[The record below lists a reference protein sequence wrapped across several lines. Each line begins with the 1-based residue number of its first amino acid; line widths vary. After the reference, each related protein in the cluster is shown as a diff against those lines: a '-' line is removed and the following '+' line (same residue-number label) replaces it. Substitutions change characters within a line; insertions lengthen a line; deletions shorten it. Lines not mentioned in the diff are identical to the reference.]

1 MHSENDRKKAYLRSY
16 IYLKRKEQHIAEE
29 IEAVRTRYI
38 GHAITYSDMPKAHDS
53 EHDLS
58 DYIVEVDAL
67 LRTLQK
73 RQAEAAVAY
82 RQIEAAVERMED
94 PKEKELLRLRYLQ
107 DLSWQEVADRM
118 VYEISW
124 VTRIH
129 GKALEHFVI

>member
-1 MHSENDRKKAYLRSY
+1 MHSENERKKEYLRSY

-73 RQAEAAVAY
+73 RQAEAVVAY

-107 DLSWQEVADRM
+107 DMKWEDVAERM
-118 VYEISW
+118 TYDLRWIH
-124 VTRIH
+124 RLH
-129 GKALEHFVI
+129 GKALEHFDH